1 MQARHHQPKQHS
13 GAGGASMYTA
23 IEDHLRAAGRGLE
36 LIGVTDQD
44 AARLA
49 GICFRL
55 AQRVAVDSGRLES
68 PA

>member
-1 MQARHHQPKQHS
+1 
-13 GAGGASMYTA
+13 MYTA